1 MRDAFGGGR
10 VDDADRDF
18 GDMPAETRG
27 AEQRFGF
34 ERVTVRARAER
45 EGFGHGIAA
54 QAALRVVE
62 RDAAEPGEKDVG
74 KAVREATRAGRS
86 VAHEIAHA
94 ENERLA
100 RRVVKC
106 DASGFVGRVLPVGV
120 DGDDGADPR
129 FLGEMHA
136 GSQRGAFAEIFRVAE
151 EHGSG
156 ALRLG
161 GRSVRRAVVHD
172 DDAGPVSGRERAEEP
187 FHDGGDAFFG
197 LKRRNDGEDVHARD
211 TNPRGLPVRLVSASM
226 PPPGSMDP
234 LDPRLVADLAVR
246 AKKQLRARMR
256 ALRSAHPEKARAERS
271 ARLVARVIALPE
283 FVSARGVALFAS
295 LLDGGEVDVRALD
308 QAARTANKRIFY
320 PTIERKGD
328 RDHTALAEVSDP
340 TELAMRGRRFAE
352 PPESARRAARGDVDL
367 VVVPALALAATGHR
381 LGYGGGFYDA
391 MLPDFCPPAVAVAV
405 AFDFQLIA
413 ELPAEPHD
421 VPCDIVVTDA
431 RTLVARTSA

>member
-1 MRDAFGGGR
+1 
-10 VDDADRDF
+10 
-18 GDMPAETRG
+18 
-27 AEQRFGF
+27 
-34 ERVTVRARAER
+34 
-45 EGFGHGIAA
+45 
-54 QAALRVVE
+54 
-62 RDAAEPGEKDVG
+62 
-74 KAVREATRAGRS
+74 
-86 VAHEIAHA
+86 
-94 ENERLA
+94 
-100 RRVVKC
+100 
-106 DASGFVGRVLPVGV
+106 
-120 DGDDGADPR
+120 
-129 FLGEMHA
+129 
-136 GSQRGAFAEIFRVAE
+136 
-151 EHGSG
+151 
-156 ALRLG
+156 
-161 GRSVRRAVVHD
+161 
-172 DDAGPVSGRERAEEP
+172 
-187 FHDGGDAFFG
+187 
-197 LKRRNDGEDVHARD
+197 
-211 TNPRGLPVRLVSASM
+211 M